1 MEEGWCH
8 RRVLIEEEEEEVAL
22 YEGPHREIHMPPPHA
37 KVASRYT
44 AHDGTVQ

>member
-8 RRVLIEEEEEEVAL
+8 RRVLIEEEEEEEVAV

-37 KVASRYT
+37 EVASRYA
-44 AHDGTVQ
+44 AHGTVQ